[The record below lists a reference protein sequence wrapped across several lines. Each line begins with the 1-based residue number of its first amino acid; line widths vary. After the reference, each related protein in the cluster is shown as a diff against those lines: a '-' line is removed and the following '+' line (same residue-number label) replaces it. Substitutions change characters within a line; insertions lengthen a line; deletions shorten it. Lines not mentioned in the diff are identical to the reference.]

1 MEDVAQQYVLENIKA
16 AIYNKKRLA
25 QELRGYDH
33 VPTLREFV
41 ENNGQDV
48 RIIYKS
54 NSCWTSLK
62 RDAGKCVYEDDAY
75 TFRFERGLSN
85 LVHANSVAY
94 LHFIKH
100 LLSTSKPI
108 TFHDERE
115 KTFAVMFYYTLYID
129 KISKTGFHT
138 LEEAIGKFREYPLFV
153 SEINELV
160 DFLLANIE
168 NITFPVGEGLPVT
181 LEQYGLYTREEVFA
195 IFGRQTAERKMQGS
209 VSGVFNILSM

>member
-16 AIYNKKRLA
+16 AIYNKKRLI

-48 RIIYKS
+48 RIIYKG

-62 RDAGKCVYEDDAY
+62 RDAGKCAYENDVY
-75 TFRFERGLSN
+75 TSLFERGISN

-129 KISKTGFHT
+129 KISKRAFILLKKQ
-138 LEEAIGKFREYPLFV
+138 LEN
-153 SEINELV
+153 SE
-160 DFLLANIE
+160 
-168 NITFPVGEGLPVT
+168 
-181 LEQYGLYTREEVFA
+181 
-195 IFGRQTAERKMQGS
+195 
-209 VSGVFNILSM
+209 NILSLFLKSMN